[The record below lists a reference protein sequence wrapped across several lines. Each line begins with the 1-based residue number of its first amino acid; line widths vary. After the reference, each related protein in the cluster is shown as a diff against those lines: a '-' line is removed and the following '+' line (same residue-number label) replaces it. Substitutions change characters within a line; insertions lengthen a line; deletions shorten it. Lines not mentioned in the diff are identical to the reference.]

1 MTAILLRIIIYV
13 AIAAFVYFGA
23 RKIWRDLTG
32 PFRGTMQPPPVRPD
46 ARARQEQPQVI
57 DLTRDDD
64 GVYRPPG
71 ERK

>member
-13 AIAAFVYFGA
+13 AIAAFVYYTA
-23 RKIWRDLTG
+23 RKIWRDLSG
-32 PFRGTMQPPPVRPD
+32 PFRGPTPPPIRPD
-46 ARARQEQPQVI
+46 AGAKQEQPQVI
-57 DLTRDDD
+57 DLTRDAD